1 MARKGKKVGKKPD
14 FDEEDRVRLI
24 NFVDTKHI
32 VEINNV
38 LIDGH
43 RRRIGVTP
51 FKWCLELERSVD
63 ICSPLL
69 VELLRRWDDG
79 SVVVLQ
85 IWAFERL
92 GLGADDRDIVFP
104 RILRWPTLKLRTS
117 SIERLFIEP
126 NLIFDWALTEEDQS
140 NELVRVALNL
150 TGVSEGGDR
159 VSEGGEE
166 PGVSNT
172 GDVWLKKF
180 HSNEIE
186 IMEIKKRL
194 KILEDEVFSRN
205 ESQPV
210 EKDNVCDDKGQTSHC
225 NTEKNANVSDH
236 EVGEDVGEDFGALH
250 EHEGHANEGN
260 TTVDISD
267 DSGVENEAEVGGDGN
282 GKSPT
287 LHDVPDNIYKDN
299 PVPDVHCAEL
309 LAIIPWVA
317 PSQGNYGIGG
327 RVDVVKLYRTVT
339 RVDCPYR
346 IVAVINGQILST
358 HDCMGFRPMG
368 YVCNMAVMFGCNLL
382 MHNKRKLHQHV
393 RRIVLHPMYTTS
405 VVHDSNQRI
414 AKRRVWKLSD
424 YNMFFSSKL
433 VSMKEILTAEFARN
447 METFLS
453 FLLNC
458 KEDNKPSFEIR
469 HALTPIQPNLHDCGV
484 IVLKFIELWD
494 GSPKFNG
501 NCMPEYTT
509 EDL

>member
-1 MARKGKKVGKKPD
+1 M
-14 FDEEDRVRLI
+14 
-24 NFVDTKHI
+24 
-32 VEINNV
+32 
-38 LIDGH
+38 
-43 RRRIGVTP
+43 
-51 FKWCLELERSVD
+51 
-63 ICSPLL
+63 
-69 VELLRRWDDG
+69 
-79 SVVVLQ
+79 Q
-85 IWAFERL
+85 
-92 GLGADDRDIVFP
+92 
-104 RILRWPTLKLRTS
+104 
-117 SIERLFIEP
+117 
-126 NLIFDWALTEEDQS
+126 LIFDWALTEEDQS

-225 NTEKNANVSDH
+225 NTEKNADVSDH

-282 GKSPT
+282 RKSPT

-317 PSQGNYGIGG
+317 PSQGNCGIGG

-346 IVAVINGQILST
+346 YVINTIVNNIL
-358 HDCMGFRPMG
+358 
-368 YVCNMAVMFGCNLL
+368 
-382 MHNKRKLHQHV
+382 
-393 RRIVLHPMYTTS
+393 
-405 VVHDSNQRI
+405 
-414 AKRRVWKLSD
+414 
-424 YNMFFSSKL
+424 
-433 VSMKEILTAEFARN
+433 
-447 METFLS
+447 
-453 FLLNC
+453 
-458 KEDNKPSFEIR
+458 
-469 HALTPIQPNLHDCGV
+469 
-484 IVLKFIELWD
+484 
-494 GSPKFNG
+494 FN
-501 NCMPEYTT
+501 
-509 EDL
+509 